1 MGGNALK
8 TTVKERIN
16 RDRYLKIQEK
26 VLGALKETQRYMSV
40 YSPFALPEK
49 ETFGDLDVH
58 CLVHPHHPS
67 NSSPLLDPKEF
78 FTNHASLQSKEVLVM
93 NPKSLS
99 FECDGFQVDVKV
111 YEDPVEFENDNILMS
126 CGGLGNMLGFALKVV
141 GLKWNQRGLFLTL
154 PIGPVEESR
163 TDAFLICRNSRDILK
178 FLGLADFDLIAR
190 QTRDEHIFAILASSI
205 SILSYDRVQE
215 QMKYIAGKKSML
227 RPSVHRFLQYITTSN
242 HPKSIVVFNEKEFQQ
257 KILDDYPE
265 LEREVEEARV
275 RVKRMLIIKEKFNG
289 ALVGDI
295 VGLEKKPLG
304 DFMKRYKGEVG
315 EDFIIASS
323 EETIKAS
330 IKDFFQKRSSQ

>member
-1 MGGNALK
+1 VGGNALK

-26 VLGALKETQRYMSV
+26 VLGALKETQRYISV

-58 CLVHPHHPS
+58 CLVESNHPS
-67 NSSPLLDPKEF
+67 NPSLLDPKEF

-126 CGGLGNMLGFALKVV
+126 CGGLGSMLGFALKVV

-154 PIGPVEESR
+154 PIVPDESQ

-190 QTRDEHIFAILASSI
+190 QTRDEQIFAILASSI

-215 QMKYIAGKKSML
+215 QMKYIAGKQSML
-227 RPSVHRFLQYITTSN
+227 RPSVHRFLQYITTSI
-242 HPKSIVVFNEKEFQQ
+242 HPKSIVFNEKEFQQ

-265 LEREVEEARV
+265 LAREVEEARV
-275 RVKRMLIIKEKFNG
+275 RVKRKLIIKEKFKG

-304 DFMKRYKGEVG
+304 DFMKRYKMEVG

-323 EETIKAS
+323 QETIKAS
-330 IKDFFQKRSSQ
+330 IKDFFQQTFQ